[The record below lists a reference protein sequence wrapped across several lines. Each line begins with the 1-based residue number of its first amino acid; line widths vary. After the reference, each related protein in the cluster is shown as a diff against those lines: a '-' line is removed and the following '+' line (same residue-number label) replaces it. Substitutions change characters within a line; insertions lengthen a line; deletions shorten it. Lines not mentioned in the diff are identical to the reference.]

1 MTRTLAATAAALIAF
16 SAAFVAVGPKTA
28 LAPEPAKLSAA
39 LPASSSASASA
50 TYLNTNVPT
59 QVRFYS
65 ASWTG
70 DSRAPAAGTPCT
82 TVGLARD
89 ALAYQVIQRQ
99 VLPSGFI
106 YARCV

>member
-1 MTRTLAATAAALIAF
+1 MTRTLAAIATSLVAFAAAFA
-16 SAAFVAVGPKTA
+16 AVGSGAA

-50 TYLNTNVPT
+50 TYLTTNLPT

-65 ASWTG
+65 SSWTS
-70 DSRAPAAGTPCT
+70 DSRAPAAGTPCAA
-82 TVGLARD
+82 VALARD
-89 ALAYQVIQRQ
+89 AVAYQVIQRQ
-99 VLPSGFI
+99 VLPSGGV